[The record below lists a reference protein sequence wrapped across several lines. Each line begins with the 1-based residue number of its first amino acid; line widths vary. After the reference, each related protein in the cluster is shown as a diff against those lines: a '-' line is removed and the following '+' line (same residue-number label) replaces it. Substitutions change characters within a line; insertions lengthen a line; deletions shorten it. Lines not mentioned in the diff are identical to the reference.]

1 MWMFN
6 PSSDSL
12 NNANLSF
19 LLFFLTKLPVS
30 FGLKDEHGS
39 IAADWTR
46 ISSYWQTGEGLTHRS
61 SHLLCLLSKKHW
73 SVFFLFIIARELFNV
88 FQCVQGQ
95 ILLMKKCYD
104 NVCGYN
110 WLSLLLLIMGHFFEC
125 GRSDRREAETRWDQR
140 LFLSVHSG
148 LVLKRL
154 KRRALVWW
162 DFVNHLFLE
171 LSCFVFSIFGRLTG
185 PTGGKK
191 TFIHILWAD
200 PER

>member
-73 SVFFLFIIARELFNV
+73 SVFFFIHHCTWA
-88 FQCVQGQ
+88 FQCFPVCPRPNIINEEVLRQCLWLQLIVSSFIDYGSFLRVWTVRQ
-95 ILLMKKCYD
+95 KGSRDEMRSATFSLRPLGTGFKGIKEASFGLMGFCKPSVFGVELLC
-104 NVCGYN
+104 
-110 WLSLLLLIMGHFFEC
+110 I
-125 GRSDRREAETRWDQR
+125 
-140 LFLSVHSG
+140 
-148 LVLKRL
+148 
-154 KRRALVWW
+154 
-162 DFVNHLFLE
+162 
-171 LSCFVFSIFGRLTG
+171 
-185 PTGGKK
+185 
-191 TFIHILWAD
+191 
-200 PER
+200 